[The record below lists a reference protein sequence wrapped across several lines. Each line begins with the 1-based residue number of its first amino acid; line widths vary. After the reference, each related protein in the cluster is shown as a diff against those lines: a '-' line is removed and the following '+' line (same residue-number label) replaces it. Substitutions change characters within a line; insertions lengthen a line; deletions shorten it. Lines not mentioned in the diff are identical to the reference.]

1 MLLYF
6 LGFLCLYRSF
16 PQLAMNHFERYSIQ
30 NIQQWWWSIF
40 LLDFIKVCF
49 LYFRTWLLGVKNKA
63 NLHNVVEQFPKIALT
78 LDTSLSSGP
87 LKATN
92 SGFSWS
98 FSGSIT
104 HQINSQS
111 LGKCCPSITEKTIL
125 MVTVSRYKLEPAK
138 DMHIMK
144 SGSVPYV
151 KLPSSS
157 EVY

>member
-16 PQLAMNHFERYSIQ
+16 SRLYHEPFWEIQYSKYSTMMMVNFSSWFYQSLLFVFQ
-30 NIQQWWWSIF
+30 NLVIG
-40 LLDFIKVCF
+40 
-49 LYFRTWLLGVKNKA
+49 RVKNKA

-111 LGKCCPSITEKTIL
+111 LGKCCPYDY
-125 MVTVSRYKLEPAK
+125 RK
-138 DMHIMK
+138 DYTYGY
-144 SGSVPYV
+144 S
-151 KLPSSS
+151 
-157 EVY
+157 